1 MAKYK
6 QVVQEQIGVIYA
18 RYSSSGQRDESIEGQ
33 LRDCHAFAERY
44 NIRIIEEYCDRAMTG
59 TSDRRPEFQ
68 RMIRDSSKGQF
79 NVVITWKNDRFAR
92 SRYDSAVYKAKL
104 KQNGVRLL
112 YAKESIPDGPEGIV
126 LESVMEGFAEYYS
139 ANLSQNVKRGNYDS
153 ALKRQT
159 LGQTVFGLRKGA
171 DKRFEIDPVTGPVVQ
186 RIFREYAAG
195 QSAVSIYTALNVEG
209 FRTLRGNP
217 FNKNSIRKILQN
229 EKYVGVYEYADIR
242 DEHGIPALVSR
253 ETFDRVQIMLEKHHR
268 SPAAKKD
275 AGGFLLTT
283 KLFCGECGE
292 PMTGDCGTGK
302 SGTVYSYYIC
312 NGRRA
317 KKCKKER
324 VSKEWIEDVVVA
336 ALAEVVNNDEMIN
349 AFADHFM
356 AWQATQQTGSAVAD
370 LEQRIKQ
377 IDTAIRNTMSVID
390 SGLITESLKTHL
402 LELEAEKT
410 ALADALAKKRLDTV
424 ELDRE
429 TVIWFLER
437 FRTADQSDPGWRIYI
452 VETFLQAVYLY
463 DDGRLLL
470 RLNYGGKNNEVSLK
484 AVEETVAEGE
494 QLSSMF
500 EFRVPRRTNNTN
512 TFCSVS
518 VQLCSCFCIFHV
530 AAHGRSRVGH
540 ARPYGCNVCSP
551 KQQRP
556 DFVSLRGRAAA
567 VAILKFQL
575 WHPGTKHGSTE
586 RYAIHTTQG
595 AGRITSHCF
604 APSVCLLVSHF
615 KILFRSDFPH
625 FVPGC
630 HFVPLKIAASLRSSQ

>member
-159 LGQTVFGLRKGA
+159 LGQTVFGLRKGV
-171 DKRFEIDPVTGPVVQ
+171 DKRFEIDPATGPVVQ
-186 RIFREYAAG
+186 RIFKEYAAG
-195 QSAVSIYTALNVEG
+195 QSAVSIYTALNEEG

-242 DEHGIPALVSR
+242 DEHGIPAIVSR

-283 KLFCGECGE
+283 KLFCGLCGE

-349 AFADHFM
+349 AFADHFI
-356 AWQATQQTGSAVAD
+356 AWQATQQKGSAVAD

-410 ALADALAKKRLDTV
+410 ALADALAKKRLDTI

-437 FRTADQSDPGWRIYI
+437 FRTADQRDPSWRIYI

-500 EFRVPRRTNNTN
+500 EFRVPRRTKNNLCRKAKVIFYVCGINSAVLLRTARHCRYEQAADQN
-512 TFCSVS
+512 EQTACILCLQRRSVTALYRDI
-518 VQLCSCFCIFHV
+518 QPC
-530 AAHGRSRVGH
+530 
-540 ARPYGCNVCSP
+540 
-551 KQQRP
+551 
-556 DFVSLRGRAAA
+556 
-567 VAILKFQL
+567 
-575 WHPGTKHGSTE
+575 E
-586 RYAIHTTQG
+586 G
-595 AGRITSHCF
+595 AGAPPHHLTCHCEE
-604 APSVCLLVSHF
+604 AEGQRGNLGKAVTVSPE
-615 KILFRSDFPH
+615 LS
-625 FVPGC
+625 
-630 HFVPLKIAASLRSSQ
+630 

>member
-302 SGTVYSYYIC
+302 SGAVYSYYIC

-437 FRTADQSDPGWRIYI
+437 FRNADQSDPGWRIYI

-484 AVEETVAEGE
+484 AIEETVAEGE

-530 AAHGRSRVGH
+530 AAHDRSRARH
-540 ARPYGCNVCSP
+540 ARSRNDKAERFCGNTKRSF
-551 KQQRP
+551 R
-556 DFVSLRGRAAA
+556 FS
-567 VAILKFQL
+567 FQTGDL
-575 WHPGTKHGSTE
+575 
-586 RYAIHTTQG
+586 
-595 AGRITSHCF
+595 C
-604 APSVCLLVSHF
+604 
-615 KILFRSDFPH
+615 
-625 FVPGC
+625 
-630 HFVPLKIAASLRSSQ
+630 